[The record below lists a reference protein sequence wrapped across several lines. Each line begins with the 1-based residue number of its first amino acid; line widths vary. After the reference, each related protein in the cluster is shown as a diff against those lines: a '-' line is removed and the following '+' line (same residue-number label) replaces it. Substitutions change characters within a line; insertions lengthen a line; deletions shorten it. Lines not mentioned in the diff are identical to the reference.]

1 MGVIPQPDMS
11 LFAETRRAARSLGAV
26 LALGLL
32 GACNTGCDADLGIR
46 LTPVEQTLVV
56 GQSFTPSIALRGC
69 GGTAP
74 LSDVITWTAQDTTI
88 VRIDS
93 RSGQTT
99 ALRPGETD
107 LLATGRTYGAVGEV
121 AVTVVSP

>member
-1 MGVIPQPDMS
+1 LLD
-11 LFAETRRAARSLGAV
+11 AV
-26 LALGLL
+26 LALGLT
-32 GACNTGCDADLGIR
+32 GACNTGCDADLRIR

-69 GGTAP
+69 GGTEP
-74 LSDVITWTAQDTTI
+74 LSDVITWIAQDTTI

-93 RSGQTT
+93 QSGRTLALRSG
-99 ALRPGETD
+99 ETV

-121 AVTVVSP
+121 AVTVVPP